1 MSGVWAHGFEH
12 VVEFGD
18 GAVGW
23 ECEDRHLGACGV
35 PVLELVVSG
44 VGCAPDGEL
53 VEQNKGRHVGGV
65 VGRVAG
71 EHGLHLL
78 AVSRSLSERR

>member
-23 ECEDRHLGACGV
+23 ECEDRHLGA
-35 PVLELVVSG
+35 
-44 VGCAPDGEL
+44 
-53 VEQNKGRHVGGV
+53 
-65 VGRVAG
+65 
-71 EHGLHLL
+71 
-78 AVSRSLSERR
+78 AVYQCWSWS